1 MLFHKQPLRGNR
13 KMSRDI
19 TLEQAAERASQ
30 AEVILMM
37 LESYPH
43 QLEDSELLAIVSLLK
58 RLTGNVAAW
67 LIEEQAEQ
75 QVNQEVKN
83 ND

>member
-1 MLFHKQPLRGNR
+1 MA
-13 KMSRDI
+13 RDI
-19 TLEQAAERASQ
+19 TLDQAAERASQ

-37 LESYPH
+37 LECYPH
-43 QLEDSELLAIVSLLK
+43 QLEGSELLAIVSLLK
-58 RLTGNVAAW
+58 RITGNVAAW

-75 QVNQEVKN
+75 QLNQEVKN

>member
-1 MLFHKQPLRGNR
+1 MLFHKQPLRGK

-67 LIEEQAEQ
+67 LIEEQAEH

>member
-1 MLFHKQPLRGNR
+1 
-13 KMSRDI
+13 MSRDI

-67 LIEEQAEQ
+67 LIEENAMQG
-75 QVNQEVKN
+75 VTK
-83 ND
+83 

>member
-1 MLFHKQPLRGNR
+1 MA
-13 KMSRDI
+13 RDI
-19 TLEQAAERASQ
+19 TLDQAAERASQ

-37 LESYPH
+37 LECYPH

-67 LIEEQAEQ
+67 LIEENAMQGVE
-75 QVNQEVKN
+75 K
-83 ND
+83 

>member
-1 MLFHKQPLRGNR
+1 
-13 KMSRDI
+13 MSRDI

-67 LIEEQAEQ
+67 LIEEQAEH
-75 QVNQEVKN
+75 QVNQKVKN

>member
-1 MLFHKQPLRGNR
+1 MA
-13 KMSRDI
+13 RDI
-19 TLEQAAERASQ
+19 TLDQAVERASQ
-30 AEVILMM
+30 AEVILMI
-37 LESYPH
+37 LECYPH

-67 LIEEQAEQ
+67 LIEEQAEH

>member
-1 MLFHKQPLRGNR
+1 
-13 KMSRDI
+13 
-19 TLEQAAERASQ
+19 
-30 AEVILMM
+30 MM

-67 LIEEQAEQ
+67 LIEENVMQG
-75 QVNQEVKN
+75 VKK
-83 ND
+83 

>member
-1 MLFHKQPLRGNR
+1 MA
-13 KMSRDI
+13 RDI

-37 LESYPH
+37 LECYPH
-43 QLEDSELLAIVSLLK
+43 QLEDSELSAIISLLK

-75 QVNQEVKN
+75 QSKDEGNKQ
-83 ND
+83 

>member
-1 MLFHKQPLRGNR
+1 
-13 KMSRDI
+13 MSRDI

-30 AEVILMM
+30 AGVILMM

-67 LIEEQAEQ
+67 LIEENVMQG
-75 QVNQEVKN
+75 VKK
-83 ND
+83 

>member
-1 MLFHKQPLRGNR
+1 MLFHKKPLRGKR

>member
-1 MLFHKQPLRGNR
+1 
-13 KMSRDI
+13 MSRDI

-67 LIEEQAEQ
+67 LIEEQAEH

>member
-1 MLFHKQPLRGNR
+1 MLFHKQPLRGK

-37 LESYPH
+37 LECYPH

-75 QVNQEVKN
+75 QVN
-83 ND
+83 

>member
-1 MLFHKQPLRGNR
+1 MA
-13 KMSRDI
+13 RDI

-37 LESYPH
+37 LECYPH
-43 QLEDSELLAIVSLLK
+43 QLEDSELLAIVTLLK

>member
-1 MLFHKQPLRGNR
+1 
-13 KMSRDI
+13 MSRDI

-67 LIEEQAEQ
+67 LIEENAM
-75 QVNQEVKN
+75 QVVKK
-83 ND
+83 

>member
-1 MLFHKQPLRGNR
+1 
-13 KMSRDI
+13 MSRDI

-67 LIEEQAEQ
+67 LIEENAMQG
-75 QVNQEVKN
+75 VKK
-83 ND
+83 

>member
-1 MLFHKQPLRGNR
+1 
-13 KMSRDI
+13 
-19 TLEQAAERASQ
+19 
-30 AEVILMM
+30 MM

-67 LIEEQAEQ
+67 LIEEQAEH